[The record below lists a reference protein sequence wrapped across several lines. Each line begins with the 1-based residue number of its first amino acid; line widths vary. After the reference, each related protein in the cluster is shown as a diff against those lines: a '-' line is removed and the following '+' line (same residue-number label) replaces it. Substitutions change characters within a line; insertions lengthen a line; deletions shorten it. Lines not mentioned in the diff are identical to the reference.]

1 MPMKEP
7 DLSSIAN
14 TWFEAFN
21 KQDLEKLL
29 ALYHENAQHYSP
41 KLKLRKPE
49 TKGLIKGKSELRAW
63 WGDSFRRLPSLRY
76 DPIQFTANDKRIFM
90 EYMRQVEGEE
100 NMVVG
105 EVLEVD
111 EGLILAS
118 RVYHG

>member
-1 MPMKEP
+1 MKEP